1 MVTTKSLARMSFMSN
16 IPSKLKYTKDHE
28 WVEETGDIA
37 TVGITDFAQSSLG
50 DLVYVELPKIGR
62 QVKKGEVFVIVES
75 CKAASDVYAPL
86 SGEVV
91 EVNEAVVASPDV
103 VNHSPYGAGWLV
115 KIRANNHSEVADLL
129 PADSY
134 KELAA

>member
-1 MVTTKSLARMSFMSN
+1 MSSN
-16 IPSKLKYTKDHE
+16 IPGKLKYTKDHE
-28 WVEETGDIA
+28 WVSEEGDIA
-37 TVGITDFAQSSLG
+37 TIGITDFAQGSLG
-50 DLVYVELPKIGR
+50 DLVYIELPKIGR

-91 EVNEAVVASPDV
+91 EVNEAAASSPDV
-103 VNHSPYGAGWLV
+103 VNNSPYESGWLV
-115 KIRANNHSEVADLL
+115 KIRANNHSEVNDLL
-129 PADSY
+129 NADSY